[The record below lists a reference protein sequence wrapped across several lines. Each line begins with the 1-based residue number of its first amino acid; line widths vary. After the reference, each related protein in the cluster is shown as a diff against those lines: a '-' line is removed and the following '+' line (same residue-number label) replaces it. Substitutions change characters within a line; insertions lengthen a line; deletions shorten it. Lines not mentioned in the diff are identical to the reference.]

1 MILNRLADQF
11 SLESTFSSEIFR
23 NRCTLQ
29 SFFGHH
35 FSLFRRYP
43 AMEAIM
49 SEQHKRELV
58 SAGETTFSNMLTV
71 NALVELRYHTEE
83 RRARALGSSGIRYP
97 AKRNMRHYARVQPEG
112 TTEFDF
118 PRLDEDSANCFS
130 GVPEKAKEQNLTEAN
145 NFSWAYRG
153 AGRRSRLLWAESGR
167 TKL

>member
-1 MILNRLADQF
+1 VPEALRV
-11 SLESTFSSEIFR
+11 SLKVTESDDGKKDNLCE
-23 NRCTLQ
+23 
-29 SFFGHH
+29 H
-35 FSLFRRYP
+35 
-43 AMEAIM
+43 A
-49 SEQHKRELV
+49 
-58 SAGETTFSNMLTV
+58 
-71 NALVELRYHTEE
+71 ELRQ
-83 RRARALGSSGIRYP
+83 GP
-97 AKRNMRHYARVQPEG
+97 PEG